1 MRLPEN
7 AATTKFLPGVV
18 VQFFQRAA
26 DAKGAAVH
34 DMQIDHGRCHVLMAQ
49 QLLYG
54 SNVIVVLEQMRCERM
69 SQGMWGPV
77 FVDSGSEF
85 GCAQS
90 TLKGIRR
97 QMMSPFDSGARV
109 CRERRCREYVLLP
122 IRRRRSASSG
132 PVQTVKR

>member
-54 SNVIVVLEQMRCERM
+54 SNVIVVLEQMRREQM
-69 SQGMWGPV
+69 SQGMCGPV
-77 FVDSGSEF
+77 LVDASSEF
-85 GCAQS
+85 GGARS
-90 TLKGIRR
+90 SLRGIRR
-97 QMMSPFDSGARV
+97 QMMSPRIWRA
-109 CRERRCREYVLLP
+109 L
-122 IRRRRSASSG
+122 
-132 PVQTVKR
+132 